1 MEYGFCS
8 FTITEKVKGYENMG
22 IETLAKINDK
32 KLFYFINSQNR
43 TKIDLFCLTI

>member
-1 MEYGFCS
+1 MGFALLPMKKR
-8 FTITEKVKGYENMG
+8 KVKGYENMG